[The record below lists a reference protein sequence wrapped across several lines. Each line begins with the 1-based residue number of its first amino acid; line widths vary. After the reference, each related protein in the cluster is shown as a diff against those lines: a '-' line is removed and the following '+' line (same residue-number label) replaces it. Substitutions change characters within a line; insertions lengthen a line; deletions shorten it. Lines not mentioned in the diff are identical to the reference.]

1 MIRID
6 ELQVKNTGYPD
17 NFLHAL
23 ICYPIVMEEIC
34 LYLLKIKYE

>member
-17 NFLHAL
+17 NFVHAL
-23 ICYPIVMEEIC
+23 IYYLNAKEEIC